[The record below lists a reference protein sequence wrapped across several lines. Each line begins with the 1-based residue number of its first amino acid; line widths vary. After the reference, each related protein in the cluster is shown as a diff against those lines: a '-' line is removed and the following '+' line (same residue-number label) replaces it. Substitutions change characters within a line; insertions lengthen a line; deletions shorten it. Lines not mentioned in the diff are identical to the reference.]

1 MKDINENLVHRAEL
15 FARAA
20 HGAVGQVRKYNG
32 EPYVNHCAEVA
43 EILCKYAT
51 NWVSAEMIAA
61 AWLHDT
67 VEDTKITL
75 DDIRDC
81 FGAEVELLVEEL
93 TDVSR
98 PEDGNR
104 KVRKQKDLEHT
115 AQASVEGKSIKLA
128 DLISNGRNIV
138 QFDPD
143 FARVYL
149 KEKARILEVCTD
161 ADPGLLAQ
169 AHKTLEESK
178 KILYSDQATS

>member
-1 MKDINENLVHRAEL
+1 MDLVERAAL

-20 HGAVGQVRKYNG
+20 HGAIDQRRKYDG
-32 EPYVNHCAEVA
+32 TAYINHPAEVA
-43 EILCKYAT
+43 DILVRFAT
-51 NWVSAEMIAA
+51 LPVTQEQIAA

-81 FGAEVELLVEEL
+81 FGAEVELLVEGL

-104 KVRKQKDLEHT
+104 RVRKQKDLDHT
-115 AQASVEGKSIKLA
+115 AAASPAAKSVKLA
-128 DLISNGRNIV
+128 DLISNSRSIV
-138 QFDPD
+138 QHDPD

-149 KEKARILEVCTD
+149 HEKSRILEVCGD
-161 ADPGLLAQ
+161 ADPGLLAE
-169 AHKTLEESK
+169 AYRVLAEARN
-178 KILYSDQATS
+178 ILNASR